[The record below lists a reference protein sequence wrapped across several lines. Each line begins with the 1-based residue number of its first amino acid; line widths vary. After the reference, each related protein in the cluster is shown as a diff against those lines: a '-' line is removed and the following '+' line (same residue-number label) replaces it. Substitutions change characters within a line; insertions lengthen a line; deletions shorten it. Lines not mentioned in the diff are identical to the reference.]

1 MQLPTAD
8 IYGINIPIPILI
20 ALAGIA
26 SICITYE
33 PTKGILIFGL
43 ELLGRDVDKKNLN
56 DPIRKRQFRIIGVV
70 LTLPGIIYVEYYH
83 MCFINPLIA
92 LALIFICILLLCA
105 THEPTA
111 RILTRSAIWIG
122 MDPTNYFSNDPGR
135 KRLVR
140 LLGIVLALLGAIIL
154 FGFYHTCCIN
164 QPPVILNFA
173 PNLSSPQILGATV
186 TWTAEANDPESD
198 SIFYRF
204 LVNGTPATDWQVGKQ
219 FTWIATVAG
228 TSRITAQVKDNQHDG
243 PQGSNGNKSDN
254 FIITAS
260 APVVVPASPEIK
272 PEVVPPVE
280 LNESPSI
287 ISLTADKESC
297 AFLGTTVTWT
307 AKASDPESDSI
318 FYRFL
323 VNGTPATD
331 WQAGKQFTWTATVPG
346 SSRITAQV
354 KDNQHDGPQ
363 GASGNRSDNFI
374 ITASAPVVI
383 PAPPEIKPE
392 VVPPIE
398 LNESPSII
406 GLTADKE
413 GSAPEGSDSVKSG
426 KFTGASDGPEDVSI
440 LIDKRHPERGETVI
454 LTAKTPWAKEGSG
467 EYQYEWFSDRETN
480 RNLGNGKSIGHE
492 FNIEGDHNITLKRG
506 FRKTN

>member
-287 ISLTADKESC
+287 I
-297 AFLGTTVTWT
+297 
-307 AKASDPESDSI
+307 
-318 FYRFL
+318 
-323 VNGTPATD
+323 
-331 WQAGKQFTWTATVPG
+331 
-346 SSRITAQV
+346 
-354 KDNQHDGPQ
+354 
-363 GASGNRSDNFI
+363 
-374 ITASAPVVI
+374 
-383 PAPPEIKPE
+383 
-392 VVPPIE
+392 
-398 LNESPSII
+398 